1 VFSLTLVVLQYAVH
15 EPARVVVTP
24 AVFTSSECE
33 SLLAV
38 AKNEGA
44 WSKKRH
50 RYAATDDFLIHTI
63 AALKNVTEAF
73 ESRVLPLVRKLHG
86 VPDGVEVSVKELY
99 VIRYLIR
106 SESQRGLDSHIDGS
120 TLSASIALS
129 DPSSDFSGAGLLFDL
144 MPPSSTTVLRVNKG
158 AMVSHPSKL
167 IHAGLPIEGGER
179 FVLVGFLSVAKNAE
193 LYLGGAV
200 TGRPATEAVSATRH
214 GMFARC
220 ADLVR
225 HDLEP
230 PVSSGPHCVSLP
242 AAVYRQVKVRVDTLW
257 RDDQDRRDTQVVL
270 FLNAIVGIYTILY
283 YGRYLD

>member
-1 VFSLTLVVLQYAVH
+1 MMCRVALAAWVATAIVTVFSLTLVVIQYAVH

-129 DPSSDFSGAGLLFDL
+129 EVTPPRILVGPACCSISCLHHLLPCSGWIKERWSRTPQSSF
-144 MPPSSTTVLRVNKG
+144 MP
-158 AMVSHPSKL
+158 
-167 IHAGLPIEGGER
+167 
-179 FVLVGFLSVAKNAE
+179 GFLSKAGN
-193 LYLGGAV
+193 
-200 TGRPATEAVSATRH
+200 
-214 GMFARC
+214 
-220 ADLVR
+220 
-225 HDLEP
+225 
-230 PVSSGPHCVSLP
+230 VSSSWASCRLP
-242 AAVYRQVKVRVDTLW
+242 KTPNCTWAAQ
-257 RDDQDRRDTQVVL
+257 
-270 FLNAIVGIYTILY
+270 
-283 YGRYLD
+283 